1 MDRRKRQILDILSDK
16 EYVTAQNLAQ
26 QIHVGTKTIRNL
38 LKEMNREMEACGG
51 AILSKYGVGYYLNIT
66 DKEKFESFQ
75 KKLYSR
81 LSDEYLPGT
90 SEERIQY
97 LLEYLFNSPSYV
109 KLDELSES
117 LFISKRTLTAD
128 LKEVEQYINQF
139 NIKVIRKPNYGIKL
153 EGGEF
158 DARLCIASFSGKR
171 LHKGNQ
177 SMDEIAA
184 CVSSVLKSNDFTI
197 TGASYQNLVV
207 HLYIAISRIMECHY
221 VPLPKEYMEQKDD
234 SLEYQIATEIAKS
247 LQTTFHITFPE
258 TEIFYIAIH
267 LAGKKIIYPRDEAEQ
282 NMIIT
287 QEINDLVTAM
297 LERVYDLFKFDFRN
311 DLELRM
317 ILCQHLVPLSVRIKY
332 DMNLKNPLLR
342 DVKEKFCLSYTM
354 ASNGVTVINEH
365 FHVLLSEDEIA
376 YFAFAFALALERKK
390 SEIQKKNILLV
401 CSSGRGS
408 AKLLQYKYQS
418 YFKDYINNI
427 TACDLGSLY
436 KLDFANYDYIFT
448 TVPIPVPVPLP
459 ILEVQFFLDDNDIVN
474 VKKVLRSEKTS
485 SVMNYYEKEMFLP
498 HLKLRTKEEVL
509 RCMCH
514 FVMEKKNL
522 PQEFYE
528 SVLKRERLAKTA
540 FGNMVAM
547 PHVYKAISQET
558 FVCVGILD
566 EPVDWG
572 GQKVRAVFLVSIA
585 NKDHTSVELQRFYQ
599 MTAAFLLSQ
608 KEISDLVKKQDYDA
622 FIEAMTWIEKQLPKE
637 L

>member
-436 KLDFANYDYIFT
+436 KLDFADYDYIFT
-448 TVPIPVPVPLP
+448 TVPITVPVPLP

-474 VKKVLRSEKTS
+474 VKKVLCSEKTS

-608 KEISDLVKKQDYDA
+608 KEIQELVKKQDYDA